1 MWMLKKVVN
10 LYSPVKPRFREL
22 QGLPKQQRQGQP
34 PVGRDEIRRIRFDT
48 WIARVWKEGQWKRW
62 GTGHRHPDGTVNNAQ
77 HVKYP
82 DKPQSLGRLHERR
95 GVSWILHLKLKEL
108 VTIRFTTA

>member
-1 MWMLKKVVN
+1 M
-10 LYSPVKPRFREL
+10 
-22 QGLPKQQRQGQP
+22 
-34 PVGRDEIRRIRFDT
+34 
-48 WIARVWKEGQWKRW
+48 ARVWFHLQFKESQRKRW
-62 GTGHRHPDGTVNNAQ
+62 GTGHRHPDRKSVNKAQ

-82 DKPQSLGRLHERR
+82 DKPQSLGRLHERK